1 MSARSAISPALFI
14 RPAKR
19 IRVPRKAHL
28 LLIDD
33 DANTLASLARAFRLA
48 GHEATVCDNALRAA
62 ELIQNER
69 FDLIL
74 SDVVM
79 PGKSGLELLEELK
92 KSGLQTP
99 IVLISGQANIEMA
112 VKATRLGA
120 LDFLEKPLT
129 TDKLLVTV
137 ENALRLSRLED
148 ENRELRHR
156 LGKHQ
161 LVGSGPAMQK
171 LLAQIER
178 VAASETRVCILG
190 ETGTGKELVARAI
203 HEKSP
208 RRENAFIT
216 LNCAAVPAEL
226 IESELFGHEKGSF
239 TGAAARH
246 TGKFEQAEG
255 GTLFLDEIGDMPV
268 AMQAKLLRVLE
279 EGEVER
285 VGGHNPIRVNVRVLV
300 ATHRNLEDLVKQN
313 AFRRDLFHRI
323 YVFPLV
329 LPPLRERPEDFAEL
343 VAHFAR
349 QVAAQ
354 NGWKEKP
361 FAADAI
367 PELRRYSWQ
376 GNVRELRNV
385 VERLVLLSSEDSI
398 TAADV
403 RLVLP
408 VEDFSPGSASFT
420 MAGAAASGT
429 LAERTE
435 AFEKEVLLGE
445 IKKHNFHMTNVAR
458 ALGLERSHLYKKCQ
472 QLGIDLQSL
481 RKPD

>member
-1 MSARSAISPALFI
+1 M
-14 RPAKR
+14 
-19 IRVPRKAHL
+19 PRKAHL

-33 DANTLASLARAFRLA
+33 DPNTLASLSRAFRLA
-48 GHEATVCDNALRAA
+48 GHEATVCDNAARAL
-62 ELIQNER
+62 ELLKTGS
-69 FDLIL
+69 FDVIL

-79 PGKSGLELLEELK
+79 PGKNGLELLEDLK
-92 KSGLQTP
+92 NSGVKTP

-120 LDFLEKPLT
+120 LDFLEKPLS

-156 LGKHQ
+156 LGKHE

-171 LLAQIER
+171 LNAQVDR
-178 VAASETRVCILG
+178 VAASETRVCIFG

-208 RRENAFIT
+208 RHQQSFVT

-226 IESELFGHEKGSF
+226 IESELFGHEKGAF
-239 TGAAARH
+239 TGAAAKH
-246 TGKFEQAEG
+246 LGKFEQADG

-285 VGGHNPIRVNVRVLV
+285 VGGDKPIKVNVRVVV

-313 AFRRDLFHRI
+313 SFRRDLFHRI
-323 YVFPLV
+323 YVFPLP
-329 LPPLRERPEDFAEL
+329 LPPLRERPEDFPEL

-354 NGWKEKP
+354 NGWKEKL
-361 FAADAI
+361 FSEEAI
-367 PELRRYSWQ
+367 AELRKYGWP

-385 VERLVLLSSEDSI
+385 VERLVLLASDDTV
-398 TAADV
+398 TATDV
-403 RLVLP
+403 GPVLP
-408 VEDFSPGSASFT
+408 ISESSTSFTSSTSSAS
-420 MAGAAASGT
+420 SGT

-435 AFEKEVLLGE
+435 AFEKEVLLAE
-445 IKKHNFHMTNVAR
+445 IRRNSFHMTNVAR

>member
-1 MSARSAISPALFI
+1 L
-14 RPAKR
+14 
-19 IRVPRKAHL
+19 PRKAHL
-28 LLIDD
+28 LLVDD
-33 DANTLASLARAFRLA
+33 DPNTLASLSRAFRLA
-48 GHEATVCDNALRAA
+48 GHEATVCDNAARAV
-62 ELIQNER
+62 ELLKTES

-92 KSGLQTP
+92 KNGVKTP

-112 VKATRLGA
+112 VRATKLGA

-137 ENALRLSRLED
+137 DNALRLTRLEE
-148 ENRELRHR
+148 ENRELKHR
-156 LGKHQ
+156 LGKHE
-161 LVGSGPAMQK
+161 LVGTGPAMKK
-171 LLAQIER
+171 LLAQIDR

-208 RRENAFIT
+208 RHENAFIT

-226 IESELFGHEKGSF
+226 IESELFGHEKGAF
-239 TGAAARH
+239 TGAAVRH
-246 TGKFEQAEG
+246 TGKFEQADG

-285 VGGHNPIRVNVRVLV
+285 VGGDKPIKVNVRVVV

-323 YVFPLV
+323 YVFPLL
-329 LPPLRERPEDFAEL
+329 LPALRERPEDFPVL
-343 VAHFAR
+343 VQHFAR

-354 NGWKEKP
+354 NGWREKA

-367 PELRRYSWQ
+367 AELSRYSWP
-376 GNVRELRNV
+376 GNVRELRNI
-385 VERLVLLSSEDSI
+385 VERLVLLATEDSV
-398 TAADV
+398 AASDV

-408 VEDFSPGSASFT
+408 DASSSTSSTSFT
-420 MAGAAASGT
+420 SSSSGT

-435 AFEKEVLLGE
+435 SFEKEVLLAE
-445 IKKHNFHMTNVAR
+445 IRRHNFHMTNVAR

-481 RKPD
+481 RKPE

>member
-1 MSARSAISPALFI
+1 MA
-14 RPAKR
+14 
-19 IRVPRKAHL
+19 RKAHL
-28 LLIDD
+28 LLVDD
-33 DANTLASLARAFRLA
+33 DHNTLASLSRAFRLA
-48 GHEATVCDNALRAA
+48 GHEATVCDNAARAIDLLRGDS
-62 ELIQNER
+62 

-79 PGKSGLELLEELK
+79 PGKGGLELVEDLK
-92 KSGLQTP
+92 KAGVKTP

-112 VKATRLGA
+112 VKATKLGA
-120 LDFLEKPLT
+120 LDFLEKPLS

-156 LGKHQ
+156 LGKHE
-161 LVGSGPAMQK
+161 LVGSGPAMTK
-171 LLAQIER
+171 LMAQIER

-208 RRENAFIT
+208 RREHPFIT

-226 IESELFGHEKGSF
+226 IESELFGHEKGAF
-239 TGAAARH
+239 TGAAVKH
-246 TGKFEQAEG
+246 LGKFEQADG

-285 VGGHNPIRVNVRVLV
+285 VGGDKPIKVNVRVVV

-313 AFRRDLFHRI
+313 SFRSDLFHRI
-323 YVFPLV
+323 YVFPLT
-329 LPPLRERPEDFAEL
+329 LPPLRERLEDFPGL
-343 VAHFAR
+343 VGHFAG

-354 NGWKEKP
+354 NGWKEKI
-361 FAADAI
+361 FSEEAI
-367 PELRRYSWQ
+367 AELRKYGWP

-385 VERLVLLSSEDSI
+385 VERLILLASDENVA
-398 TAADV
+398 AADV
-403 RLVLP
+403 HLVLP
-408 VEDFSPGSASFT
+408 TSGSAGSST
-420 MAGAAASGT
+420 GSSAGT

-435 AFEKEVLLGE
+435 AFEKETMLAE
-445 IKKHNFHMTNVAR
+445 IRKHNFHMTNVAR

-481 RKPD
+481 RKPE

>member
-1 MSARSAISPALFI
+1 L
-14 RPAKR
+14 
-19 IRVPRKAHL
+19 PRKAHL
-28 LLIDD
+28 LLVDD
-33 DANTLASLARAFRLA
+33 DPNTLASLSRAFRLA
-48 GHEATVCDNALRAA
+48 GHEATVCDNPVRALDLLRT
-62 ELIQNER
+62 ET

-79 PGKSGLELLEELK
+79 PGKSGLELLEDLK
-92 KSGLQTP
+92 NAGVKTP

-112 VKATRLGA
+112 VKATKLGA
-120 LDFLEKPLT
+120 LDFLEKPLS
-129 TDKLLVTV
+129 TDKLLLTV
-137 ENALRLSRLED
+137 ENALRISRLED

-156 LGKHQ
+156 LGKHE
-161 LVGSGPAMQK
+161 LVGSGPAMK
-171 LLAQIER
+171 KMAAQIER

-226 IESELFGHEKGSF
+226 IESELFGHEKGAF
-239 TGAAARH
+239 TGAAAKH
-246 TGKFEQAEG
+246 LGKFEQAEG

-285 VGGHNPIRVNVRVLV
+285 VGGDKPIRVNVRVLV
-300 ATHRNLEDLVKQN
+300 ATHRNLEELVNQST
-313 AFRRDLFHRI
+313 FRRDLFHRI
-323 YVFPLV
+323 YVFPLL
-329 LPPLRERPEDFAEL
+329 LPPLRERPEDFAALAE
-343 VAHFAR
+343 HFAR

-354 NGWKEKP
+354 NNWKEKV
-361 FAADAI
+361 FSADAI
-367 PELRRYSWQ
+367 AELQRYSWP
-376 GNVRELRNV
+376 GNVRELRNI
-385 VERLVLLSSEDSI
+385 VERLILLSTVDSI
-398 TAADV
+398 TGADV

-408 VEDFSPGSASFT
+408 ENSAATS
-420 MAGAAASGT
+420 AAAATSATVISTGT

-435 AFEKEVLLGE
+435 TFEREVMLAE
-445 IKKHNFHMTNVAR
+445 IRRHNFHMTNVAR

-481 RKPD
+481 RKPE

>member
-1 MSARSAISPALFI
+1 L
-14 RPAKR
+14 
-19 IRVPRKAHL
+19 PRKAHL

-33 DANTLASLARAFRLA
+33 DPSTLASLSRAFRLA
-48 GHEATVCDNALRAA
+48 GHEATVCDNAARAVELLRT
-62 ELIQNER
+62 ET
-69 FDLIL
+69 FDVIL

-79 PGKSGLELLEELK
+79 PGRSGLEMLEDLK
-92 KSGLQTP
+92 KAGVKTP

-112 VKATRLGA
+112 VKATKLGA
-120 LDFLEKPLT
+120 LDFLEKPLS

-148 ENRELRHR
+148 ENRELRDR
-156 LGKHQ
+156 LGKHE
-161 LVGSGPAMQK
+161 LVGSGAEMKK
-171 LLAQIER
+171 LVVQIER

-208 RRENAFIT
+208 RREGAFIT

-226 IESELFGHEKGSF
+226 IESELFGHEKGAF
-239 TGAAARH
+239 TGAAVKRV
-246 TGKFEQAEG
+246 GKFEQADS

-285 VGGHNPIRVNVRVLV
+285 VGGDKPIKVNVRVVV
-300 ATHRNLEDLVKQN
+300 ATHRNLEDLVRQN

-323 YVFPLV
+323 YVFPLT
-329 LPPLRERPEDFAEL
+329 LPPLRDRPEDFPDL

-354 NGWKEKP
+354 NGWKKRI
-361 FAADAI
+361 FADDAI
-367 PELRRYSWQ
+367 AELRKYGWP

-385 VERLVLLSSEDSI
+385 VERLTLLASDGDVA
-398 TAADV
+398 AADV
-403 RLVLP
+403 RLILP
-408 VEDFSPGSASFT
+408 TSDSPVGGGSPSS
-420 MAGAAASGT
+420 AGSPTGT

-435 AFEKEVLLGE
+435 AFEKEVMLGE
-445 IKKHNFHMTNVAR
+445 IRRHNFHMTNVAR

-481 RKPD
+481 RKPE